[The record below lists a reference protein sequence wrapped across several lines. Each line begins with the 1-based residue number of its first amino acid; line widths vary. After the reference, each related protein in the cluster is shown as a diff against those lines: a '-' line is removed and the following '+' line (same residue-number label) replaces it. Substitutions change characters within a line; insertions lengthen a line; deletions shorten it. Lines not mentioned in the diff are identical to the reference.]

1 MEVRTMRRA
10 LVINGIGVAAAIV
23 GWKLFD
29 PWQRHWG
36 ATRAEA
42 TGALPG
48 DELTAG
54 PVEQCT
60 RAIAVV
66 APPER
71 VWPWLVQMGADRG
84 GFYSYDWLENLF
96 GLHIHNAD
104 RIVPDWQQLAAGDM
118 VWANRAR
125 TGGWVV
131 ELVVP
136 GEAVVMKV
144 ADAATG
150 RAVTRSEGVGFEFQ
164 WTFALRPTPDGGTRL
179 LIRERTAFGRRSTR
193 LLMTPVGPV
202 SFLMTRK
209 MLDGIRRRAERSH
222 SRPIRSQ
229 PLRNRAI

>member
-1 MEVRTMRRA
+1 MRRSP
-10 LVINGIGVAAAIV
+10 VISGVGVAAALV

-36 ATRAEA
+36 ATPTETA
-42 TGALPG
+42 GALPG
-48 DELTAG
+48 DGLTEE

-60 RAIAVV
+60 RAISIA
-66 APPER
+66 APPDR

-96 GLHIHNAD
+96 GLDIHNAD
-104 RIVPDWQQLAAGDM
+104 RIVPEWQHLAVGDM

-131 ELVVP
+131 EKVVSN
-136 GEAVVMKV
+136 EALVMKV

-150 RAVTRSEGVGFEFQ
+150 RAVRRSEGVGFEFQ
-164 WTFALRPTPDGGTRL
+164 WTFALRPDADGGTRL

-209 MLDGIRRRAERSH
+209 MLDGIRRRAERVGG
-222 SRPIRSQ
+222 
-229 PLRNRAI
+229 